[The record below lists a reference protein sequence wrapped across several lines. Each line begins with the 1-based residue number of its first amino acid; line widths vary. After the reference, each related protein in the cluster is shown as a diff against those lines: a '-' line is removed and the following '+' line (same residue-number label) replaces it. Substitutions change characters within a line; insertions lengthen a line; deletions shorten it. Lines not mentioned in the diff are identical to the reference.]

1 MIDDDANVWILGSEQ
16 CCFGYIA
23 KYCTILASNK
33 SFMKSK
39 TTQFVVQLLKTCI
52 TSKWLLI
59 QWLQSS
65 FYSQLLKEVENSH
78 LNKAIS
84 IDTG

>member
-1 MIDDDANVWILGSEQ
+1 MMMQMYEYLGLNSAVS
-16 CCFGYIA
+16 GYIA